1 MSAEATEVFNEISK
15 CLFEWPERE
24 LPDPEGIGVPHF
36 RRLVHCLATIKNDSS
51 KVGWADL
58 ASLLRQTLRSGHP
71 MRLEDVDLIVP
82 NSGDPWPTADQWKKA
97 GVKAVSLGNKQKIS
111 ADPWK
116 PDWLEDGEFEVDSEV
131 AKAPYWETWETKN
144 QVVRADPFLSQVFRE
159 SKYNDTYAS
168 AAQKEAVRKVLG
180 CEPGATVIVNLPTGS
195 GKSTIALAPA
205 LAQIPSTSV
214 FVVPTVALALDQE
227 RRIREETGLNECFAY
242 IGDTS
247 FENKEEIRSSLKA
260 GTKSIVVTSPES
272 LTGKL
277 SSALFEA
284 ARKGTLR
291 YFIVDEAH
299 LVDQWGTEFRPQ
311 FQAMAGLRNRLID
324 LQKEADQ
331 PELRTVLMTAT
342 LSAVS
347 ADLLVKIFGNPGP
360 IEMAIANRLRPEP
373 SYWVSKSPT
382 HEERVERV
390 EEALLHLPRPAIVYC
405 SKPDDAKKLSKELN
419 QFGFKRC
426 QVFHGQTSDEDRV
439 QVLERFR
446 RNESDVVIATS
457 AFGLGID
464 QSDIRTIIHA
474 CIPETIDRYYQEVGR
489 AGRDGAPSVA
499 VMCWSQEPSGGSD
512 NMSDKKLAKQLA
524 LNKVIDKEKG
534 LKYWAALANR
544 AESLSE
550 NRLKVF
556 IDSKPAHLE
565 DTNEAVEKWHVRT
578 LGLLVRSGLLELSW
592 DEEDDKDEESK
603 SIVIKLLDHSVNE
616 INWKNTVEPVRKRV
630 YKANSSSH
638 DLVIKVA
645 TRQEKIC
652 DLIRSAYQLKDSKLL
667 PKETRP
673 NQPEYACGGCRG
685 HRGSTYQGILP
696 RPFPLRHPYPIDHKL
711 NPLLINNRK
720 NIGYVTYDPSCPNF
734 EQDFAE
740 SLKTFVQFGIRHLY
754 CPSSITEKSEV
765 AQLLPYL
772 STSNSRN
779 VERIFFLDEQFS
791 VIEYTNF
798 FPTLVVVEGGKD
810 LKKEWFNREYKSDK
824 PVIFLIPRDAMYPDS
839 NKLFIDVEMFRPS
852 LDEVESKLHDAKARE

>member
-1 MSAEATEVFNEISK
+1 MSTEATEVFNEISK
-15 CLFEWPERE
+15 CLLEWPERE

-36 RRLVHCLATIKNDSS
+36 RRLVHCLVTIKNDSS

-58 ASLLRQTLRSGHP
+58 ASLLRQTLRSAHP
-71 MRLEDVDLIVP
+71 VNPVVDLVVP
-82 NSGDPWPTADQWKKA
+82 NSGTPWPTADQWKRA
-97 GVKAVSLGNKQKIS
+97 GVKAVSRGGELKIS

-116 PDWLEDGEFEVDSEV
+116 PNWLEDGEFEVDSEV
-131 AKAPYWETWETKN
+131 VKAPYWETRN
-144 QVVRADPFLSQVFRE
+144 QTVRADPFLSQVFRE

-180 CEPGATVIVNLPTGS
+180 CRPGATVIVNLPTGS

-205 LAQIPSTSV
+205 LSQIPSTSV

-227 RRIREETGLNECFAY
+227 RRIREETGLEECFAF
-242 IGDTS
+242 IGDTPL
-247 FENKEEIRSSLKA
+247 EDRNEIISAVKA

-272 LTGKL
+272 VTGAL

-311 FQAMAGLRNRLID
+311 FQAMAGLRNRLIE
-324 LQKEADQ
+324 LQKKADQ

-347 ADLLVKIFGNPGP
+347 ADLLVKIFGKPGP
-360 IEMAIANRLRPEP
+360 VEMAIANRLRPEP

-382 HEERVERV
+382 HEKRVERV
-390 EEALLHLPRPAIVYC
+390 VESLLHLPRPAIVYC

-426 QVFHGQTSDEDRV
+426 EVFHGQTSDEERI

-446 RNESDVVIATS
+446 WNQSDVVVATS

-489 AGRDGAPSVA
+489 AGRDGAPSIA
-499 VMCWSQEPSGGSD
+499 VMCWSQEVTADFGRKPD
-512 NMSDKKLAKQLA
+512 DQKLAEALA
-524 LNKVIDKEKG
+524 LNKVISKELG
-534 LKYWAALANR
+534 LKYWQALAVGAQN
-544 AESLSE
+544 LSE
-550 NRLKVF
+550 DRLKLS

-565 DTNEAVEKWHVRT
+565 DTNEEVEKWHVRT

-592 DEEDDKDEESK
+592 DEQDQEEEESN
-603 SIVIKLLDHSVNE
+603 SVVIKLSGQVVDE
-616 INWKNTVEPVRKRV
+616 TNWENCVEPVRERII
-630 YKANSSSH
+630 KANVNSH
-638 DLVIKVA
+638 ELVMEVA
-645 TRQEKIC
+645 AGQKAIC
-652 DLIRSAYQLKDSKLL
+652 NLIQSAYQLEDSELL
-667 PKETRP
+667 PREARP
-673 NQPEYACGGCRG
+673 NEPHYACGGCRS
-685 HRGSTYQGILP
+685 HRGSTRQGSLP
-696 RPFPLRHPYPIDHKL
+696 VPFPLRHPYPIEHNL
-711 NPLLINNRK
+711 NPLLNSK
-720 NIGYVTYDPSCPNF
+720 NAGYITYDPHSPNF
-734 EQDFAE
+734 EQDFTE

-754 CPSSITEKSEV
+754 CPSSIVKKNEV
-765 AQLLPYL
+765 AQLLPQL
-772 STSNSRN
+772 STPILNNS
-779 VERIFFLDEQFS
+779 ERIFFLDEQFS
-791 VIEYTNF
+791 GTKYF
-798 FPTLVVVEGGKD
+798 FPTLVVIEGERG
-810 LKKEWFNREYKSDK
+810 LKKEWVARTYESDK
-824 PVIFLIPRDAMYPDS
+824 PVIFLVPKDAMYPNS
-839 NKLFIDVEMFRPS
+839 NKPFTEVERFSPS
-852 LDEVESKLHDAKARE
+852 LDEVTVKLHQARSGE